1 MLAVHFGAGN
11 IGRGFIGALLSRS
24 GYEVCFV
31 DIQGRLVETIRE
43 RRAYKV
49 HLLEEEDNRIDVNH
63 VTALNSRTEP
73 ERVIEAVAG
82 ADLVT
87 TAVGPSVL
95 KSVAPILT
103 DGLCLRLEKDGGPLN
118 VIACE
123 NMLGG
128 SSLLKKLVTSEMTE
142 EECREVDSLIGFP
155 DAAVDRIVPEQ
166 KGTDRLE
173 VAVEPFYEWVVD
185 VRGVRGT
192 VPPIQGVTYVKDLTP
207 YIERK
212 LFTVNTG
219 HAVCAYLGY
228 IMGYGTVQEAIA
240 DPSVS
245 ETLRGA
251 LEETGEFLVQKHGFD
266 PRDHQKYI
274 EEILNRFRNPHLKD
288 PVTRVGRSPLRK
300 LGREDR
306 LLGPAL
312 QMMDRGIQPN
322 HLAVGIAAALCFD
335 DPADPEAVKLQRMI
349 KREGP
354 AGTLQA
360 IAGIAPE
367 HPLVRRVREGYRKL
381 RQGT

>member
-123 NMLGG
+123 NMFG
-128 SSLLKKLVTSEMTE
+128 
-142 EECREVDSLIGFP
+142 
-155 DAAVDRIVPEQ
+155 
-166 KGTDRLE
+166 
-173 VAVEPFYEWVVD
+173 
-185 VRGVRGT
+185 
-192 VPPIQGVTYVKDLTP
+192 
-207 YIERK
+207 
-212 LFTVNTG
+212 
-219 HAVCAYLGY
+219 
-228 IMGYGTVQEAIA
+228 
-240 DPSVS
+240 
-245 ETLRGA
+245 
-251 LEETGEFLVQKHGFD
+251 
-266 PRDHQKYI
+266 
-274 EEILNRFRNPHLKD
+274 RNP
-288 PVTRVGRSPLRK
+288 
-300 LGREDR
+300 
-306 LLGPAL
+306 A
-312 QMMDRGIQPN
+312 
-322 HLAVGIAAALCFD
+322 C
-335 DPADPEAVKLQRMI
+335 
-349 KREGP
+349 
-354 AGTLQA
+354 
-360 IAGIAPE
+360 
-367 HPLVRRVREGYRKL
+367 
-381 RQGT
+381 